1 MQGEA
6 SDHLSS
12 LYRDNKRTLGDAS
25 YEALVEAT
33 DRCVVVFKLLQAI
46 AGFVWP
52 DRVSYYA
59 SYVKEYAEMAESF
72 REVMSR
78 RTATSGNVDSVV
90 GDGI

>member
-52 DRVSYYA
+52 DRVS
-59 SYVKEYAEMAESF
+59 SMRVTLKNMPKWQSLFVKL
-72 REVMSR
+72 
-78 RTATSGNVDSVV
+78 
-90 GDGI
+90 